1 VSVLSGLSA
10 NVHTGIAVVL
20 LVAVALVAMT
30 LAGIPLR
37 LSAVSA
43 TARAV
48 VQLTAVGLL
57 LTGVLRAPLAVAGFL
72 ALMLSVA
79 CATTTRRL
87 RRTGLGPRIW
97 LAVLTASL
105 AGAVPTVGIAFA
117 AGALAASGRYLLALG
132 GIVLGNT
139 MTASTLTGRR
149 LHEGLLRRREEV
161 EGWLALGATSRQA
174 VAPLARAAATE
185 SLIPGMD
192 QTRTVGLVTLP
203 GALVG
208 ALAGGASA
216 AGAARFQLL
225 VLIALLA
232 AQSLAATTL
241 AYLLGAPAQ
250 LPEVEGR

>member
-1 VSVLSGLSA
+1 VLTGLSA
-10 NVHTGIAVVL
+10 NVHTGIAL
-20 LVAVALVAMT
+20 LLLLALALTAMT
-30 LAGIPLR
+30 VAGIPLR
-37 LSAVSA
+37 ASAAAA
-43 TARAV
+43 TLRAV

-72 ALMLSVA
+72 ALMLTVA

-87 RRTGLGPRIW
+87 AAAALGRRLW
-97 LAVLTASL
+97 LLVLAASL
-105 AGAVPTVGIAFA
+105 AGAVPTVGLAFA
-117 AGALAASGRYLLALG
+117 AGALPASGRYLLALG

-149 LHEGLLRRREEV
+149 LHEALLRRREEV
-161 EGWLALGATSRQA
+161 EGWLALGATPRQA
-174 VAPLARAAATE
+174 VVALAREAVTE

-232 AQSLAATTL
+232 AQSLSATTL
-241 AYLLGAPAQ
+241 AYLLGAPAE
-250 LPEVEGR
+250 LPEPAR

>member
-1 VSVLSGLSA
+1 VDVLSGLSE
-10 NVHTGIAVVL
+10 NVHTGVAVL
-20 LVAVALVAMT
+20 LLLALAMGAMT
-30 LAGIPLR
+30 LSRIPLR
-37 LSAVSA
+37 LSATTA
-43 TARAV
+43 TLRAV

-57 LTGVLRAPLAVAGFL
+57 LTGVLRAPAAVAGFL
-72 ALMLSVA
+72 ALMLTVA

-87 RRTGLGPRIW
+87 RRSALGRRLW
-97 LAVLTASL
+97 VAVLLASL
-105 AGAVPTVGIAFA
+105 AGAVPSVGVAFA
-117 AGALAASGRYLLALG
+117 AGALPNSGRYLLALG

-139 MTASTLTGRR
+139 MTACTLTGRR
-149 LHEGLLRRREEV
+149 LHEALLRRRDEV
-161 EGWLALGATSRQA
+161 EGWLALGASSRQA
-174 VAPLARAAATE
+174 VAPMARDAVTE

-232 AQSLAATTL
+232 AQSLSATTL

-250 LPEVEGR
+250 LPEVPG

>member
-1 VSVLSGLSA
+1 VSGLSQ
-10 NVHTGIAVVL
+10 NLHTGVAVL
-20 LVAVALVAMT
+20 LLLGVALGAMT
-30 LAGIPLR
+30 ISKIPLR
-37 LSAVSA
+37 ISAA
-43 TARAV
+43 TATIRAV
-48 VQLTAVGLL
+48 VQLAAVGLL

-72 ALMLSVA
+72 ALMLTVA

-87 RRTGLGPRIW
+87 KAASLGRRLWPSV
-97 LAVLTASL
+97 LAASL
-105 AGAVPTVGIAFA
+105 AGAVPSVGLAFA
-117 AGALAASGRYLLALG
+117 AGALPSSGRYLLALG

-149 LHEGLLRRREEV
+149 LHEALLRRRDEV
-161 EGWLALGATSRQA
+161 EGWLALGATPRQA
-174 VAPLARAAATE
+174 VAPLARDAATE

-232 AQSLAATTL
+232 AQSLSATTL
-241 AYLLGAPAQ
+241 AYLLGAPPQ
-250 LPEVEGR
+250 LPET

>member
-1 VSVLSGLSA
+1 VAVRSALSDNA
-10 NVHTGIAVVL
+10 HTGVAVL
-20 LVAVALVAMT
+20 LLVGVAVGAMT
-30 LAGIPLR
+30 LARIPLR
-37 LSAVSA
+37 LSAA
-43 TARAV
+43 TASLRAV
-48 VQLTAVGLL
+48 VQLGAVGLL
-57 LTGVLRAPLAVAGFL
+57 LTGVLRAPVAVAGFL
-72 ALMLSVA
+72 ALMLTVA

-87 RRTGLGPRIW
+87 RRSALGRRLW

-105 AGAVPTVGIAFA
+105 VGAVPAVGLSFA
-117 AGALAASGRYLLALG
+117 AGALPNSGRYLLALG

-149 LHEGLLRRREEV
+149 LHEALLRRRDEV
-161 EGWLALGATSRQA
+161 EGWLALGATARQA
-174 VAPLARAAATE
+174 VAPMARDAVTE

-225 VLIALLA
+225 VLVALLA
-232 AQSLAATTL
+232 AQSLSATTL

-250 LPEVEGR
+250 LPEVAS